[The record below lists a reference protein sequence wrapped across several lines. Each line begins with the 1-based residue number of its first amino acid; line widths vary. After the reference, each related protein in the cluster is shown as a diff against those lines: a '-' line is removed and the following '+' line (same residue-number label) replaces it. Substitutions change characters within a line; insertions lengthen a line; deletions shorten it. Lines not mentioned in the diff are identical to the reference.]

1 MTNRTENERETE
13 TTEAVESR
21 SARLRTTHD
30 AADVVAESLRPDN
43 TESIRMAVEGDSLTT
58 TIERGTTGGLQS
70 TVDDAVVNLTV
81 ADAVIDTVRN
91 YQS

>member
-1 MTNRTENERETE
+1 MTNRSENERENG
-13 TTEAVESR
+13 TTGAVESR

-30 AADVVAESLRPDN
+30 AADAVAASLRPDN
-43 TESIRMAVEGDSLTT
+43 TDSIRMVVEGETLTT
-58 TIERGTTGGLQS
+58 TIERETTGGLQS

>member
-1 MTNRTENERETE
+1 VTNRSENEREDD

-30 AADVVAESLRPDN
+30 AADAVAESLRPDN
-43 TESIRMAVEGDSLTT
+43 TDSIRMVVEGETLTT
-58 TIERGTTGGLQS
+58 TIERETTGGLQS